1 MARYNGRQF
10 RVFTRGD
17 ESGLPDLGIRG
28 LTQDNTGLWVVGCEG
43 GISAGGILA
52 GAAVARAV
60 F

>member
-17 ESGLPDLGIRG
+17 ESGLPDPCIWG
-28 LTQDNTGLWVVGCEG
+28 LTQDNTRLWVMGCDG
-43 GISAGGILA
+43 GVSAGGVLA
-52 GAAVARAV
+52 NTAVARAV